1 MEKTSTDVTV
11 STVLDGRRARFVTEY
26 GLDCNATQAA
36 IRAGYSPKTARTTG
50 GRLMQ
55 NDAVAAEIT
64 AIAREIGGRL
74 EITQERIMAELAKV
88 AFSDIGRAVTWGP
101 CQKKLYNNDTGQIIG
116 ESAGVGVKPSDEI
129 DADTRHAIAEISEGR
144 NGFKIKF
151 HDKLGALVKLGM
163 QLGMFRERKSG
174 DAEDNPLRLLVEAI
188 QREGAPLPIRSPN
201 GSCTTSLPTTKALF
215 GGEP

>member
-1 MEKTSTDVTV
+1 MEKAITDVSV
-11 STVLDGRRARFVTEY
+11 STVLNGRRARFVTEY

-55 NDAVAAEIT
+55 NDVVAGEIAVLGRKIG
-64 AIAREIGGRL
+64 ARQ

-88 AFSDIGRAVTWGP
+88 AFSDIGKAVTWGP
-101 CQKKLYNNDTGQIIG
+101 RQKALHDSVIG
-116 ESAGVGVKPSDEI
+116 ETAGVGVKSSDEI

-144 NGFKIKF
+144 NGVRIKL

-163 QLGMFRERKSG
+163 QLGMFRERQPG
-174 DAEDNPLRLLVEAI
+174 DAEDNPLRLIVEAV
-188 QREGAPLPIRSPN
+188 QRQGAPLPIQKPN
-201 GSCTTSLPTTKALF
+201 GSCLVLQHETTERAF
-215 GGEP
+215 GKGER